1 MAIFSGFNN
10 LANAIG
16 NATRNFQSVAGNV
29 RTFSNQLNQVANIVS
44 TTASFINNPV
54 KTVKNL
60 LDFNNDGKLNLNDLG
75 TRIRMTG
82 NALQGVGFGAAPQ
95 RQEITIPRVI
105 NDDDI
110 RSEAESEWRV
120 RLEVPKIIATGEVIA
135 PLLSK
140 TNGHMVFPFNPVIL
154 FGQSANYSTITPTH
168 SNFPFYAYR
177 NSQVDNITITG
188 EYYVENA
195 DDAAYWIATIHF
207 LRTMTKMFYGKSEPL
222 GNPPLMTRLKGYGSH
237 VLNNVPVLITNFTVD
252 LPADVDYIPCV
263 VDGKTNYVPTQSQIT
278 VTCAPNYAR
287 SAVARFSLNDYAKGS
302 LINKA
307 GGFM

>member
-10 LANAIG
+10 LAGAI
-16 NATRNFQSVAGNV
+16 NSAFNNTAVAGTIRNV
-29 RTFSNQLNQVANIVS
+29 ADTLTRTANIAGVA
-44 TTASFINNPV
+44 ASFINNPV

-60 LDFNNDGKLNLNDLG
+60 LDFNNDGKLNLKDLG
-75 TRIRMTG
+75 TAIRMSG

-95 RQEITIPRVI
+95 RQTITIPRVV

-120 RLEVPKIIATGEVIA
+120 RLEVPKIIAVGDVLE
-135 PLLSK
+135 PLIIK
-140 TNGHMVFPFNPVIL
+140 TNSHMVFPFNPVIL
-154 FGQSANYSTITPTH
+154 FGQSANYSQITPTH
-168 SNFPFYAYR
+168 SNFPFHAYR

-195 DDAAYWIATIHF
+195 DDAKYWIATIHF
-207 LRTMTKMFYGKSEPL
+207 LRTMTKMFYGQSEPL

-237 VLNNVPVLITNFTVD
+237 VLNNIPVLITNFTVD

-263 VDGKTNYVPTQSQIT
+263 VGGTTNYVPTQSQIT

-287 SAVARFSLNDYAKGS
+287 SAVARFSLNDYAAGN
-302 LINKA
+302 LTNKP